1 MSANRNRAKEQ
12 AVNKLRIN
20 DLIKNAGSKWQP
32 SFTGFLN
39 EQEVCYARTMLHKT
53 DCHCALYGGY
63 KDAVRQIFGVFP
75 LGCEESFPIVALA
88 AHFKGNSVITHRD
101 VLGSLMG
108 LQIARDCIGDIL
120 LETDR
125 CCVFVK
131 KSIAP
136 FIFEHWNKIGGIG
149 IRLSNEVD
157 LSMFKPQ
164 QYDEI
169 RGTLASI
176 RVDAVVSL
184 ITGLS
189 RAKATALICQ
199 GTVLLNY
206 QPILSNCKQ
215 ISENDILTIRGYG
228 KFRFN
233 QEIRQTKKGRIF
245 VSILKYR

>member
-20 DLIKNAGSKWQP
+20 DLIKNAGGRQQP

-39 EQEVCYARTMLHKT
+39 EQEVYYARTMLHKT
-53 DCHCALYGGY
+53 SCHCVLYGGY

-75 LGCEESFPIVALA
+75 SGCEENFPIVALVA
-88 AHFKGNSVITHRD
+88 YFKENSGITHRD

-125 CCVFVK
+125 CCVFMKESMASFVWDY
-131 KSIAP
+131 
-136 FIFEHWNKIGGIG
+136 WNKIGGIG

-176 RVDAVVSL
+176 RADAVVSL

-199 GTVLLNY
+199 GSVLLNY
-206 QPILSNCKQ
+206 EPILLNCKQ

-233 QEIRQTKKGRIF
+233 QEICQTKKGRIL